1 MPGEKSRNKGG
12 RPKGSKNR
20 PPIPETTAEGLEE
33 LMRDC
38 YVKAKTAPNDREKRE
53 WTRLYFYGEQVK
65 TQREARM
72 NLDAA
77 VGLKSA
83 LEAFYGVK
91 KGGETNDSTS

>member
-1 MPGEKSRNKGG
+1 MPGVISRNKGG

-20 PPIPETTAEGLEE
+20 PPMPETTAEGLED